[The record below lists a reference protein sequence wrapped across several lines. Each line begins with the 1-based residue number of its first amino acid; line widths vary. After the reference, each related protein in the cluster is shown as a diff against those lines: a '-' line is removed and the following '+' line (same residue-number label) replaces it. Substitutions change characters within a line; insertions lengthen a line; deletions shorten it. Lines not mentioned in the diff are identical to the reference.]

1 MCAMTRQP
9 LLRPLLFL
17 AAFGAGVPACGLDR
31 DGTDFVGLGY
41 PSLADGGIA
50 TGVQTRPDA
59 ASTEAAAQVP
69 SREVDVG
76 PPDATAAATAVPD
89 VGPALAAPVEDPDG
103 GDAALAEALDDA
115 LDDGSS
121 PSGDAAPEAAPPA
134 PTSCDQDG
142 DGHMAAG
149 PPCFGDDCCDTDAN
163 VHPGQTAYFTS
174 PSLCGSFDYDC
185 DGAST
190 AEYPVANCQW
200 VGLGCTGDGFVDA
213 AGCGVT
219 APFSVCASSSVLTC
233 TASVGTLTQA
243 CR

>member
-1 MCAMTRQP
+1 MTRQP
-9 LLRPLLFL
+9 LLGGLLFV
-17 AAFGAGVPACGLDR
+17 AAFVAGVPACGLDR
-31 DGTDFVGLGY
+31 DGTEFVGIGY
-41 PSLADGGIA
+41 PGRVDGGIA

-69 SREVDVG
+69 SREIDVG
-76 PPDATAAATAVPD
+76 GPDATAAVAAPD
-89 VGPALAAPVEDPDG
+89 VGPAPAGSVADG
-103 GDAALAEALDDA
+103 DGEDAALAEALDDA
-115 LDDGSS
+115 PEDGGS
-121 PSGDAAPEAAPPA
+121 PGADGAPEAAPPA
-134 PTSCDQDG
+134 ATSCDQDG
-142 DGHMAAG
+142 DGHLAAG

-174 PSLCGSFDYDC
+174 ASLCGSFDYDC

-190 AEYPVANCQW
+190 AEYGVANCQW

-213 AGCGVT
+213 AGCGAT

-233 TASVGTLTQA
+233 TASVGSLTQA